1 MKALLFALSFF
12 LLAFRSPAQVQG
24 LKEQALESFRRER
37 YDEAVAL
44 MERAAEADPTD
55 AESWYYLGFFN
66 HYRAY
71 DSRPLK
77 GYDLSYS
84 ERVFSYLDRALELD
98 PSLGDARYF
107 YGAECSANAFH
118 AMRER
123 DLERLRHFYEKAFLK
138 GAYPPW
144 LLELGRNM
152 LDGCDRD
159 AILFAGG
166 NGDFDVCSYLQLHEG
181 YRRDVSVLP
190 VGYTDR
196 PWYAGYLRDGLEGA
210 QRPLALSL
218 SDEQILEM
226 RPFKWDTLEVRI
238 PVSEALREEFSL
250 PEDAVLAW
258 TVAPDFAS
266 ERLNGKLNDEKAR
279 PRTYLSPQRAVMLQ
293 IVEDNYASRPIFFS
307 RMGNP
312 FIFAGLDRFFSHG
325 GLVSRL
331 LPFPTAG
338 TAHETDVPRL
348 ERLLRADR
356 LKEVRSVAT
365 TDIPRISGCLF
376 VYTEALARLAAYY
389 RKAGRKED
397 LRALAGLYRRYLMP
411 VLSSGR
417 EDALLEE
424 LEQASG
430 S

>member
-1 MKALLFALSFF
+1 
-12 LLAFRSPAQVQG
+12 
-24 LKEQALESFRRER
+24 
-37 YDEAVAL
+37 
-44 MERAAEADPTD
+44 
-55 AESWYYLGFFN
+55 
-66 HYRAY
+66 
-71 DSRPLK
+71 
-77 GYDLSYS
+77 
-84 ERVFSYLDRALELD
+84 
-98 PSLGDARYF
+98 
-107 YGAECSANAFH
+107 
-118 AMRER
+118 
-123 DLERLRHFYEKAFLK
+123 
-138 GAYPPW
+138 
-144 LLELGRNM
+144 
-152 LDGCDRD
+152 
-159 AILFAGG
+159 
-166 NGDFDVCSYLQLHEG
+166 
-181 YRRDVSVLP
+181 
-190 VGYTDR
+190 
-196 PWYAGYLRDGLEGA
+196 
-210 QRPLALSL
+210 
-218 SDEQILEM
+218 M

-312 FIFAGLDRFFSHG
+312 FFFAGLDRFFSHG

-376 VYTEALARLAAYY
+376 VYTEALARLAVYY
-389 RKAGRKED
+389 RKAGRKEY

>member
-44 MERAAEADPTD
+44 MERAAEADPAD

-77 GYDLSYS
+77 GIRSLVLRACLLLSGPGAGARS
-84 ERVFSYLDRALELD
+84 VV
-98 PSLGDARYF
+98 GDARYF

-238 PVSEALREEFSL
+238 PVSEALREEF
-250 PEDAVLAW
+250 PC
-258 TVAPDFAS
+258 
-266 ERLNGKLNDEKAR
+266 
-279 PRTYLSPQRAVMLQ
+279 PRMPFWHGP
-293 IVEDNYASRPIFFS
+293 SRPIS
-307 RMGNP
+307 
-312 FIFAGLDRFFSHG
+312 
-325 GLVSRL
+325 
-331 LPFPTAG
+331 LP
-338 TAHETDVPRL
+338 
-348 ERLLRADR
+348 
-356 LKEVRSVAT
+356 
-365 TDIPRISGCLF
+365 SG
-376 VYTEALARLAAYY
+376 
-389 RKAGRKED
+389 
-397 LRALAGLYRRYLMP
+397 
-411 VLSSGR
+411 
-417 EDALLEE
+417 
-424 LEQASG
+424 
-430 S
+430 

>member
-1 MKALLFALSFF
+1 
-12 LLAFRSPAQVQG
+12 
-24 LKEQALESFRRER
+24 
-37 YDEAVAL
+37 
-44 MERAAEADPTD
+44 
-55 AESWYYLGFFN
+55 
-66 HYRAY
+66 
-71 DSRPLK
+71 
-77 GYDLSYS
+77 
-84 ERVFSYLDRALELD
+84 
-98 PSLGDARYF
+98 
-107 YGAECSANAFH
+107 
-118 AMRER
+118 MRER

-166 NGDFDVCSYLQLHEG
+166 NGDFDVCSYLQLYEG

-266 ERLNGKLNDEKAR
+266 RAAERQ
-279 PRTYLSPQRAVMLQ
+279 TQ
-293 IVEDNYASRPIFFS
+293 
-307 RMGNP
+307 
-312 FIFAGLDRFFSHG
+312 
-325 GLVSRL
+325 
-331 LPFPTAG
+331 
-338 TAHETDVPRL
+338 
-348 ERLLRADR
+348 
-356 LKEVRSVAT
+356 
-365 TDIPRISGCLF
+365 
-376 VYTEALARLAAYY
+376 
-389 RKAGRKED
+389 
-397 LRALAGLYRRYLMP
+397 
-411 VLSSGR
+411 
-417 EDALLEE
+417 
-424 LEQASG
+424 
-430 S
+430 